1 MYPHGTI
8 IDRNE
13 KNTARFRF
21 ELETVSRD
29 TGFSVL

>member
-13 KNTARFRF
+13 KNTRLDL
-21 ELETVSRD
+21 ELEKLPRD